1 MSELNAKAIRE
12 GNRLALTRALTAVEN
27 DEPSGQALLTALYP
41 YTGQA
46 HLIGVTGAPGT
57 GKSTLVNQLAKAFR
71 TGCKTTPVPK
81 VAIIAVDPTSPFTG
95 GALLGDRIRMRDLSG
110 DKGIFIRSMASRG
123 ALGGLAHHTTALT
136 TILDGAG
143 YEIIIIETVGAG
155 QAEVEIAQLAHTVIV
170 VEAPGLGDD
179 IQAIKAGILE
189 IADILVVNKADRPG
203 AENTAR
209 ALKAMLEMAKG
220 GVSLPPAGK
229 HLRQSPSP
237 SATATAAPQETHRW
251 QPPVK
256 LVTATLGEGIDELT
270 HTIQEHRQ
278 YLLDTDR
285 WHLKESYRI
294 KKDLDSLI
302 QEKLMRDWRS
312 GLDQETYKTIF
323 KQIIR
328 REISPYQALDF
339 LISAQNNRS
348 NRRSK

>member
-1 MSELNAKAIRE
+1 
-12 GNRLALTRALTAVEN
+12 VEN
-27 DEPSGQALLTALYP
+27 DEPSGQTILTALYP
-41 YTGQA
+41 HTGQA

-71 TGCKTTPVPK
+71 AEKEIHQAPR

-155 QAEVEIAQLAHTVIV
+155 QAEVEIAKLAHTVIV
-170 VEAPGLGDD
+170 VEAPGMGDD

-209 ALKAMLEMAKG
+209 ALKAMLEMANG
-220 GVSLPPAGK
+220 GGSLPPAGK
-229 HLRQSPSP
+229 HLRQST
-237 SATATAAPQETHRW
+237 SATRSNTEAPPIETPRW

-256 LVTATLGEGIDELT
+256 LVTATQGKGIDALT
-270 HTIQEHRQ
+270 HTIQEHHQ
-278 YLLDTDR
+278 YLVETDR
-285 WHLKESYRI
+285 WYLKESYRI
-294 KKDLDSLI
+294 KKDLESMI
-302 QEKLMRDWRS
+302 QQKLMQDWQS
-312 GLDQETYKTIF
+312 GLDQETYETIF
-323 KQIIR
+323 QRIIH
-328 REISPYQALDF
+328 REISPHEAVDF
-339 LISAQNNRS
+339 LLSAQNNRS